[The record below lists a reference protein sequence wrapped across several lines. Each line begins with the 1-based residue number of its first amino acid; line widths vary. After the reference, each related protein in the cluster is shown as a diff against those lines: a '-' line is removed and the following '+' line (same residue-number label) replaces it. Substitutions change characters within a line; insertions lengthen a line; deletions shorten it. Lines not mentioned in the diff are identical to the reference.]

1 MDFSLLSVDNAHL
14 RSKVL
19 FQPALPCNLAID
31 PAISVGNHTHWRVT
45 RTSVIRAMLEQVR
58 G

>member
-1 MDFSLLSVDNAHL
+1 MNFSLLTVDNAHL
-14 RSKVL
+14 RGKVL
-19 FQPALPCNLAID
+19 FQPALPCHLAID
-31 PAISVGNHTHWRVT
+31 PAISVGHQTHWCVT